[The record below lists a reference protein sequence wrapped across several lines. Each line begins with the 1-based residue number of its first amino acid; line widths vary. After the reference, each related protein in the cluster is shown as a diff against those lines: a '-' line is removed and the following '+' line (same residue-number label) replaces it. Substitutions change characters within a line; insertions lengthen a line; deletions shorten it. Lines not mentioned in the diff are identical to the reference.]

1 MISDDTTTK
10 SEPASTPAST
20 PSETPSKPESSAPAN
35 YGRGEGQK
43 PVSRAY
49 RDNWNLIFGE
59 KPKMSTKIASTK
71 KAKAVSAKKTR
82 KPKAK
87 SATTAKATKKAKA
100 AKKATR

>member
-1 MISDDTTTK
+1 MISDDTSTK

-20 PSETPSKPESSAPAN
+20 PSETPSKPESSAPAS

-49 RDNWNLIFGE
+49 RDNWNLIFGD
-59 KPKMSTKIASTK
+59 KPKVSTKNATPK
-71 KAKAVSAKKTR
+71 KAKAVSARKTR

-87 SATTAKATKKAKA
+87 SATTAKSARPKA
-100 AKKATR
+100 AKKAKR

>member
-1 MISDDTTTK
+1 MTSDDTTTK

-20 PSETPSKPESSAPAN
+20 PTETPSKPESSAPAS

-59 KPKMSTKIASTK
+59 NPQTSAKNATTKKPKAMN
-71 KAKAVSAKKTR
+71 AKKTKR
-82 KPKAK
+82 LAAK
-87 SATTAKATKKAKA
+87 SITKVKA
-100 AKKATR
+100 AKKAKR